1 MAFISNELIFFVI
14 MFVDL
19 ALILFFTKYGKE
31 WLKILIVAN
40 LILVQLSAVK
50 NVEIFGVVANAS
62 AVFYAS
68 IFLATDIITEHWG
81 KKEGYRS
88 VKKAFLAVI
97 FLLGFGS
104 LLRLFVP
111 IEVTGITR
119 AFDTLFAAVPRII
132 IASLI
137 AYLIAQNFDIWFY
150 HYIRTKTKGKF
161 LWLRNNG
168 STLVSQLIDSI
179 LFFGIAFYG
188 VVPNV
193 ISLILTGYVAKLV
206 VALFDTPFIYMSYK
220 LLGKPL
226 PKS

>member
-1 MAFISNELIFFVI
+1 MAISNELIFFII

-31 WLKILIVAN
+31 WLKVLIVAN

-111 IEVTGITR
+111 IEVTGVTQ
-119 AFDTLFAAVPRII
+119 AFDILFAAIPRII

-137 AYLIAQNFDIWFY
+137 AYLVAQNFDIWFY
-150 HYIRTKTKGKF
+150 HYIRTKTKGKY

-193 ISLILTGYVAKLV
+193 LSLILTGYFAKLI
-206 VALFDTPFIYMSYK
+206 VALFDTPFIYLSYK